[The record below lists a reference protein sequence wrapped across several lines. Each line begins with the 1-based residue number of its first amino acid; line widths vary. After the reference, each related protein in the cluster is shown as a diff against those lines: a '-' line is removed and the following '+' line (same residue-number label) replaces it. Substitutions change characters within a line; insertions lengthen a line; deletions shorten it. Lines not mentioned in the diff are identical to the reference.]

1 MYVAGLA
8 ATYSLP
14 GLVAGGIVLISP
26 ITSIEVPMPAP
37 LLPRDEVVERL
48 MKVVRQR
55 GYDGASLAELSKATG
70 LGRSSLYHYFP
81 DGKDDMVRAV
91 LEQLEQ
97 GLRGLI
103 FEPLRGPG
111 PPRRRLEQMIKAVNA
126 YYRGGREACVLGNL
140 VLGTSRTRFQARL
153 RSIFDQWTDAVAG
166 ALTEAGMSRAEGQAL
181 AEDAVVRL
189 EGALIVAAGTEDPA
203 VFTRTLKRI
212 GTDILAATEG

>member
-1 MYVAGLA
+1 
-8 ATYSLP
+8 
-14 GLVAGGIVLISP
+14 
-26 ITSIEVPMPAP
+26 MPAP
-37 LLPRDEVVERL
+37 LMPREEVVERL
-48 MKVVRQR
+48 MKVVRKH

-97 GLRGLI
+97 GLQTLI

-111 PPRRRLEQMIKAVNA
+111 RPRRRLEDMIKTVDT

-140 VLGTSRTRFQARL
+140 VLGTSRARFQARL
-153 RSIFDQWTDAVAG
+153 RSIFDQWTEAVA
-166 ALTEAGMSRAEGQAL
+166 AVLVEARMSRADAQAL
-181 AEDAVVRL
+181 AEDAVVRM
-189 EGALIVAAGTEDPA
+189 EGALIVAGGTADPA

-212 GTDILAATEG
+212 GADIVAATDG